1 MTRNNLDE
9 HLSWLLNNA
18 GVSRPNTS
26 TSHATFTGTDTRSP
40 INGVQGTGQRSAVSQ
55 ANDMARELTLQ
66 KQRVPSLVSKQK
78 QQLLTPASVTPSGR
92 FEQGYSQFVKNRR

>member
-26 TSHATFTGTDTRSP
+26 TLHATFTGTDTRTP
-40 INGVQGTGQRSAVSQ
+40 IDGVQGIGKRSAV
-55 ANDMARELTLQ
+55 APTNDMARELKLQ
-66 KQRVPSLVSKQK
+66 KQKVPSLVQK

-92 FEQGYSQFVKNRR
+92 FEQGYSQFVKNRQ

>member
-9 HLSWLLNNA
+9 HLSWLLSNA
-18 GVSRPNTS
+18 GVSRPIIS
-26 TSHATFTGTDTRSP
+26 TSHATFSGTDTQTP
-40 INGVQGTGQRSAVSQ
+40 INGAQGNGQQSAVAQ
-55 ANDMARELTLQ
+55 GNDMARELQLQ

-92 FEQGYSQFVKNRR
+92 FEQGYSQFLKNRW